1 MSHHDKPVMAGGC
14 SWPRPLFMGAAH
26 ADMSWLPV
34 SRTSAIGFEHDVR
47 GHLTGASRLG
57 T

>member
-57 T
+57 A